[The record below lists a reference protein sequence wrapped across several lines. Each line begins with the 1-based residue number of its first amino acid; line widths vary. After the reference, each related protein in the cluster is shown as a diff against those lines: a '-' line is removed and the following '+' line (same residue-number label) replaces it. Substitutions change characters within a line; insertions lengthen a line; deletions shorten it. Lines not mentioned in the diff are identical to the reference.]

1 MIRFFFSQV
10 GPKTNRKSTECL
22 TNHLTTFGSNFFVAP
37 NAINFDELSVAVLL
51 NSPHALIAVCVILGI
66 YMLSLIPA
74 RRADRSDALKVMY
87 GLEQPRSQ
95 GSFSSL
101 HPQGREEQKD
111 PWNEVGV
118 IAGLHV
124 YKRGNDSYA
133 YEGFRF

>member
-10 GPKTNRKSTECL
+10 GPKTNRESTECL

-51 NSPHALIAVCVILGI
+51 NSPHALITVCVILGI

-95 GSFSSL
+95 GVLFFPSPSGKGGTERPL
-101 HPQGREEQKD
+101 E
-111 PWNEVGV
+111 
-118 IAGLHV
+118 
-124 YKRGNDSYA
+124 RGYSYSRLTRSQA
-133 YEGFRF
+133 RN

>member
-10 GPKTNRKSTECL
+10 GPKTNRESTECL

-37 NAINFDELSVAVLL
+37 NAINIDELSVTVLL
-51 NSPHALIAVCVILGI
+51 NSPHALITVCVILGI

-101 HPQGREEQKD
+101 RPRKGGTERPLERG
-111 PWNEVGV
+111 WSY

-124 YKRGNDSYA
+124 HKRGNDSYA